1 MKIVI
6 IGAGFTGLAAA
17 LKLKGQEVTI
27 IEADDRVG
35 GLASGFTTSGQEL
48 ERFYHHWFNSD
59 THIMRMVK
67 ELNLESNLQYLES
80 ATGLYYNTSFFKLSS
95 PLDLLKFKAVSF
107 TSRIRLA
114 FLVLYA
120 RRIKNWKAL
129 ENITAS
135 DWLRKIGGE
144 EVYRV
149 VWEPLLKGKFGPY
162 AETISAVWFWKKLCL
177 RGGSRAK
184 NGKEELVYFEGGF
197 MQLSKKMAEEAVR
210 NGCTIRL
217 NCQAKSIVAENNTI
231 KGVLTSE
238 GFIGCDKLLVTA
250 PIPIYQELLKNNA
263 PHKYLDSLD
272 NIKYI
277 GNVCLVMELDRSLSK
292 YYWLNVNDPS
302 FPFVG
307 IIEHTNLVDKKMY
320 GDRHIVYLSKYL
332 PTSDPLYSLDA
343 EGFLSFA
350 VPYITRMFPD
360 FKESWVIKAN
370 IWKSEH
376 SQPIVDKNYSLKIPK
391 VRSPIQGLY
400 LSTMAQIY
408 PEDRGTNYAIAHGEI
423 SACEMLEDL
432 GD

>member
-6 IGAGFTGLAAA
+6 IGSGFTGLAAA

-35 GLASGFTTSGQEL
+35 GLASGFTTAGQEL
-48 ERFYHHWFNSD
+48 ERFYHHWFTSD
-59 THIMRMVK
+59 TCIMRVVK

-80 ATGLYYNTSFFKLSS
+80 ATGLYYNTSFFRLSS

-114 FLVLYA
+114 FFVLYA
-120 RRIKNWKAL
+120 RRIKNWKKL

-135 DWLRKIGGE
+135 DWLRKIGGD

-184 NGKEELVYFEGGF
+184 NGKEQLVYFEGGF
-197 MQLSKKMAEEAVR
+197 MQLSKKMAEETVK
-210 NGCTIRL
+210 NGSTIRL
-217 NCQAKSIVAENNTI
+217 NCQAKSIVTENNTI

-238 GFIGCDKLLVTA
+238 GFIGCDKVLATV
-250 PIPIYQELLKNNA
+250 PIPIYRELLKSNA
-263 PHKYLDSLD
+263 SSQYLDSLD

-307 IIEHTNLVDKKMY
+307 IIEHTNLVNKHLY

-332 PTSDPLYSLDA
+332 PTSDPLYSLDSKD
-343 EGFLSFA
+343 FLSFA
-350 VPYITRMFPD
+350 APYIRRMFPD
-360 FKESWVIKAN
+360 FEISWVINAS
-370 IWKSEH
+370 IWKSAH
-376 SQPIVDKNYSLKIPK
+376 SQPIVSRNYSAKIPE
-391 VRSPIQGLY
+391 VRSPVQGLY

-408 PEDRGTNYAIAHGEI
+408 PEDRGTNYAIEYGERAASI
-423 SACEMLEDL
+423 MIQD
-432 GD
+432 D